1 MFFRKRARNLI
12 GSLINTEFVR
22 VWLSLDSC
30 DNWLTIAHISRL
42 PGIFR
47 PGEGITPTPPIS
59 HLFTPGLTS
68 IIEFH
73 RADQGRFVRYH
84 YNPTVS

>member
-12 GSLINTEFVR
+12 GSLINTKSVR

-30 DNWLTIAHISRL
+30 DNWLTIAHVS
-42 PGIFR
+42 IFP

-73 RADQGRFVRYH
+73 RADQGRFVGYH